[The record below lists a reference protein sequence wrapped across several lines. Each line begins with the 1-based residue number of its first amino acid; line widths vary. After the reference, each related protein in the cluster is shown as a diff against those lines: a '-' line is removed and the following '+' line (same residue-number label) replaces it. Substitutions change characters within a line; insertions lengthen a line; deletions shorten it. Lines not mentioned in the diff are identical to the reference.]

1 LGGHANYIDLSKVHS
16 ELVRYFGTK
25 GSKSKDTNPNNRSIV
40 DRIRKKVVAV
50 GGASGLHA
58 LMRVLKVMD
67 TSGDDELSR

>member
-1 LGGHANYIDLSKVHS
+1 M
-16 ELVRYFGTK
+16 RYFGTK